1 MSVTNTTPISEKIE
15 KQYKS
20 NCCDGFGCSEIA
32 TEKVNVSAGTFG
44 IITLS
49 LCSVCKNKFSREMKD
64 EN

>member
-20 NCCDGFGCSEIA
+20 NCCDGYSCSEVA

-44 IITLS
+44 NITLS
-49 LCSVCKNKFSREMKD
+49 LCSRCARLF